1 MLGLIGPQ
9 AKGAGSHQEVE
20 GFSPRTSR
28 RGSPHFSQ

>member
-1 MLGLIGPQ
+1 MLGLIGPE

-20 GFSPRTSR
+20 GFSL